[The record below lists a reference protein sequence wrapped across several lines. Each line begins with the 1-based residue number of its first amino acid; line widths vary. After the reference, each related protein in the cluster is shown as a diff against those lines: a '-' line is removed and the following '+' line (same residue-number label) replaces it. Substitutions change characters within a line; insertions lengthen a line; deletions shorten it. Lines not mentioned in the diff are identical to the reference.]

1 MMRGASPQH
10 LATAHAAIVDE
21 VTRDGKRWISETVVN
36 GHSVIRM
43 MVISYLT
50 GENHLRTGKRADQ
63 RSPGISVS
71 GNDFCFASTLQCTV
85 SSAFYRSK
93 LLFS

>member
-21 VTRDGKRWISETVVN
+21 VTRDGKRWISETVAN

-71 GNDFCFASTLQCTV
+71 GKGTIFVLPVPYNAL
-85 SSAFYRSK
+85 
-93 LLFS
+93 

>member
-1 MMRGASPQH
+1 MPIINFRLMMRGASPQH

-21 VTRDGKRWISETVVN
+21 VTRDGKRWISDTVAN

-50 GENHLRTGKRADQ
+50 GENHLRELEKALINAVRVLAFRAKV
-63 RSPGISVS
+63 G
-71 GNDFCFASTLQCTV
+71 
-85 SSAFYRSK
+85 
-93 LLFS
+93 